1 MSKGV
6 ESNEEPFF
14 STVSDE
20 EISRERKK
28 AKELKAT
35 AWWKNKRSSGICHYC
50 GNKFKVEELTM
61 DHLIP
66 LIRGG
71 KSVKANLVP
80 SCKECNFKKKHSL
93 AFEKDFFK

>member
-1 MSKGV
+1 MT
-6 ESNEEPFF
+6 EPPLEPFF
-14 STVSDE
+14 SDISDE
-20 EISRERKK
+20 EIKRERKK
-28 AKELKAT
+28 AKDLKNT
-35 AWWKNKRSSGICHYC
+35 AWWKNKRASGICHYC
-50 GNKFKVEELTM
+50 GKKFKVEELTM

-93 AFEKDFFK
+93 PFEKEFFQ

>member
-1 MSKGV
+1 MDETLS
-6 ESNEEPFF
+6 EDRFF

-20 EISRERKK
+20 EIARERRK
-28 AKELKAT
+28 AKELKNT

-50 GNKFKVEELTM
+50 SGKFKVDELTM

-93 AFEKDFFK
+93 PFEKDFYK